1 MAVKARK
8 AGGAKASSRSNGAD
22 GPDDE
27 AEVRDLQARFDTV
40 VEEAKALAERL
51 TPITPAMVV
60 AAPTWRAA
68 YSDRTCALMASLCA
82 IAYDNFEDPTGVSLG
97 TMRARL
103 KTGGFELVAVYDT
116 SIGTQAYL
124 ATSDQMTVLAFRGT
138 QDRADWAVNLGAG
151 RKPLRAGDDTVR
163 VHEGFLKAFRSVE
176 PAIAKDLASAR
187 VPQDKGLYITGHSL
201 GGALAQIASAA
212 FERDTL
218 AACYT
223 FGSPRVGQR
232 SFDAEVKC
240 PHYRLVNGLDI
251 VPAVP
256 PPYLGYQHSG
266 DVRVLGRLGEP
277 PKRYDRTPFLL
288 GLWLGVFS
296 VLWPITRH
304 FPLIDDHMIGI
315 YRRKL
320 IAAANLRAP
329 GWTEPE

>member
-1 MAVKARK
+1 MTGKTKKPGA
-8 AGGAKASSRSNGAD
+8 AKAASSSGA

-27 AEVRDLQARFDTV
+27 AEVRQLQDRFNAV
-40 VEEAKALAERL
+40 VEEAMALAERL
-51 TPITPAMVV
+51 TPITDAMVV

-103 KTGGFELVAVYDT
+103 KKGGFDLVATYTT

-138 QDRADWAVNLGAG
+138 QDFADWEINLASG
-151 RKPLRAGDDTVR
+151 RKPLRAGDDTVC
-163 VHEGFLKAFRSVE
+163 VHEGFLRAFRSVE
-176 PAIAKDLASAR
+176 QAIAKDLAGAR
-187 VPQDKGLYITGHSL
+187 VPQDKGLYINGHSL

-232 SFDAEVKC
+232 SFDTEVKC
-240 PHYRLVNGLDI
+240 PHYRLVNGLDV

-256 PPYLGYQHSG
+256 PPYLGYQHGG
-266 DVRVLGRLGEP
+266 DVRVLGRLGDS

-288 GLWLGVFS
+288 GAWLGVFS
-296 VLWPITRH
+296 LLWPITRK

-315 YRRKL
+315 YRKKL
-320 IAAANLRAP
+320 IAAANLRSP
-329 GWTEPE
+329 GWADTA